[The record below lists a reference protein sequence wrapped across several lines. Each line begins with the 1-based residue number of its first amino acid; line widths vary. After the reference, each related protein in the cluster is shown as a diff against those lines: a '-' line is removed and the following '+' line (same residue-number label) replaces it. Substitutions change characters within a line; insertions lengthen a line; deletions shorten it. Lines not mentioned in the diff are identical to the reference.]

1 MGIPMLV
8 WFLAG
13 FATWILIAV
22 FFGKVTVADLMIASG
37 VSVTGPLLP
46 LVIGAWYVASWL
58 NSLGKIVIW
67 EKRKR
72 VMPLEAAQ
80 A

>member
-13 FATWILIAV
+13 AATWILIAV

-37 VSVTGPLLP
+37 VSLTGPLLP
-46 LVIGAWYVASWL
+46 LVIAGWYVAVWL

-67 EKRKR
+67 EKRKSLK
-72 VMPLEAAQ
+72 PSEATQ